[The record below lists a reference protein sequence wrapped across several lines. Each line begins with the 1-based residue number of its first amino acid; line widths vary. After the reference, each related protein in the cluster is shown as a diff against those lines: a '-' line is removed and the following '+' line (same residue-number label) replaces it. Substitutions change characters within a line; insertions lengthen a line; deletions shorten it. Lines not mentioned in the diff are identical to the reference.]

1 MIPLEEAQTHVLDRC
16 SVLPSAAVALRQA
29 RGLVTA
35 ASVAADEQIPPF
47 DNTAV
52 DGFAVRAADVAGA
65 SDAAPANLRIVG
77 TIAAGA
83 APTVPVGEGEAIR
96 IMTGAPMPDG
106 ADAVAMVEWTSVEG
120 DMVAIDREVQLGNA
134 VRGAGEDLQPGD
146 PVFDVGV
153 ELTPGHLGVLAS
165 IGRYEVE
172 VVRRPTIGVFST
184 GDELIEGPQ
193 TLAPGQIRDSN
204 RHTLIALAERDGFTA
219 VDLGMI
225 PDDEDAIE
233 AAVRSGAADC
243 DALLTS
249 GGVSMGDYDYVKAV
263 LARIADMRW
272 MQVAIKPAKPLAF
285 GLFDDTPVFGLPGNP
300 VSSMVSYELFARP
313 GIRKMAGHRQLHRPR
328 MSGVAGQDWRRGPD
342 GKTHFVRT
350 RIERSGGTHAITS
363 AGGQGSHQLTA
374 MAGADALAV
383 LPDGDGVGEGERLEF
398 FFVN

>member
-1 MIPLEEAQTHVLDRC
+1 MIPLDEAQAHVLDRC
-16 SVLPSAAVALRQA
+16 APLPSAAVALREA
-29 RGLVTA
+29 RGLVTTA
-35 ASVAADEQIPPF
+35 AVAANEQIPPF

-65 SDAAPANLRIVG
+65 SEADPARLTVIG

-106 ADAVAMVEWTSVEG
+106 ADAVAMVEWTSVDG
-120 DMVAIDREVQLGNA
+120 DTVSIDREVGLGNA

-146 PVFDVGV
+146 AVFESGV

-165 IGRYEVE
+165 IGRYEVD
-172 VVRRPTIGVFST
+172 VVKRPRIGVFST

-193 TLAPGQIRDSN
+193 ALEPGQIRDAN
-204 RHTLIALAERDGFTA
+204 RHTLIALAERDGFDA

-233 AAVRSGAADC
+233 AAVRNGAAEC

-285 GLFDDTPVFGLPGNP
+285 GLMDGTPVFGLPGNP

-313 GIRKMAGHRQLHRPR
+313 GIRKMAGHQELHRPR
-328 MSGVAGQDWRRGPD
+328 LSGVAGQDWRRGPD

-350 RIERSGGTHAITS
+350 RVERSGGTHAITS

-383 LPDGDGVGEGERLEF
+383 LPDGDGVGEGERMEF